1 MRIVSGPQ
9 MAEIDRRTIETFGLD
24 GQILME
30 TAGRRVAQW
39 LQNNL
44 PQGSRV
50 LFLCGPGNNGGDGL
64 VAARAWHDLGGHSD
78 IYLPLPPSG
87 QGDAQR
93 NLLRAQS
100 WRLNFLEQMPSNLEV
115 YSQVVDA
122 IFGTGLSRNLSPQL
136 SAQLQGLP
144 PCLAVDMPSGIHS
157 DSGQVLGSALQ
168 AHTTLTFGLPKLGQ
182 LLQPG
187 ASYCGQL
194 LVESIGFPRSLL
206 ESAEWPGQW
215 LDDQQVGRLLPA
227 RNHQTHKSNC
237 GKILILAGSQQYP
250 GAGILATQAC
260 LRAGAGLVFTCA
272 PSCVLHRLP
281 VEAIPL
287 PYANGQDLGPDD
299 LKPLLQHLEGM
310 DALCVGPG
318 LNLNPQGQQL
328 IKQLLSQCSIPAVVD
343 AGALQALPDKLS
355 PRMLLTPHHG
365 ELSRLLRS
373 KVADIERDRLNFAIR
388 GARNF
393 QCSLLLKGDPTLVAT
408 AGGSFFVSQEGTP
421 VLAQGG
427 SGDVLSGIA
436 AALLGQGLSAAEAGA
451 CAAYLQGR
459 AARLSGVPVGLG
471 AEALC
476 QLVPQAWASIFSK
489 SSEKSRNPLSFSSY
503 NGIITQST

>member
-1 MRIVSGPQ
+1 
-9 MAEIDRRTIETFGLD
+9 MAEIDRRTIQDFGLD
-24 GQILME
+24 GQVLME

-39 LQNNL
+39 LHDNL
-44 PQGSRV
+44 PRASRV

-64 VAARAWHDLGGHSD
+64 VAARAWHDAGGHSD
-78 IYLPLPPSG
+78 VYLPLPPSG

-93 NLLRAQS
+93 NLLRAQN
-100 WRLNFLEQMPSNLEV
+100 WKLNFLERMPPHLEQ

-122 IFGTGLSRNLSPQL
+122 LFGTGLSRNLSPQL
-136 SAQLQGLP
+136 SDQLQGLP

-157 DSGQVLGSALQ
+157 DSGQVLGHALQ
-168 AHTTLTFGLPKLGQ
+168 AHTTITFGLPKTGQ

-194 LVESIGFPRSLL
+194 LVESIGFPRNLL

-215 LDDQQVGRLLPA
+215 LDDELVRSLLPT
-227 RNHQTHKSNC
+227 RDYQTHKSNC
-237 GKILILAGSQQYP
+237 GKVLVLAGSQQYP

-260 LRAGAGLVFTCA
+260 LRAGAGLVYTYA
-272 PSCVLHRLP
+272 PHCVLDRLP

-287 PYANGQDLGPDD
+287 TYGHGQNLGPDD
-299 LKPLLQHLEGM
+299 LMPLLNHLDGM

-318 LNLNPQGQQL
+318 LSLDPQGQQL
-328 IKQLLSQCSIPAVVD
+328 IKQLLSRCSIPAVVD
-343 AGALQALPDKLS
+343 AGALPALPDKLS
-355 PRMLLTPHHG
+355 PRILLTPHHG

-373 KVADIERDRLNFAIR
+373 KVPDIERDRLNFAIR

-408 AGGSFFVSQEGTP
+408 AGGSFLVSREGTP

-436 AALLGQGLSAAEAGA
+436 AALLGQGLNAAEAGA

-471 AEALC
+471 AETLC
-476 QLVPQAWASIFSK
+476 EFVPQAWASIFSK
-489 SSEKSRNPLSFSSY
+489 SSEKSRNLLSFSPH
-503 NGIITQST
+503 NGMTTQST